1 MAPQQGMIFKMGSAK
16 AQGSRTILD
25 FWRSQRVKARP
36 KECLVIFISVMIG
49 MSLAA
54 GAGLVYLYLQV
65 RSRRKQAGQEAKGT
79 GIASSVVWD
88 AADGSRRPA
97 IRDGRVCLD
106 RRSFV
111 TRMASAAMALA
122 GLAAAS
128 TVARGATANG
138 GGTGNAEGDHTDYA
152 HTDSQGHHTDID
164 CDPPTCSSHEHVD
177 DTTHTDQAHI
187 DQ

>member
-1 MAPQQGMIFKMGSAK
+1 MF
-16 AQGSRTILD
+16 
-25 FWRSQRVKARP
+25 
-36 KECLVIFISVMIG
+36 FISVIIG

-54 GAGLVYLYLQV
+54 CVLLVSLYLRG
-65 RSRRKQAGQEAKGT
+65 RSRRNAARAAAV
-79 GIASSVVWD
+79 GIEPPDFSGNVLWD
-88 AADGSRRPA
+88 VAEGSRRPA
-97 IRDGRVCLD
+97 IRKGKVCLD

-111 TRMASAAMALA
+111 TRMAAAAMALA